1 MKLRVAAICLL
12 LAALAGLVLLVAR
25 PSLNPSHIRPLPLI
39 ALGWIAF
46 LTAAF
51 LLRKVPVR
59 LAAAL
64 ILLGGIG
71 IQIAAVSAPP
81 QQSDDVY
88 RYVWDGRVQAA
99 GIDPY
104 AYVPAAA
111 QVAGLR
117 DSFLWHRGAGHCLSG
132 SFVSSHASADLV

>member
-1 MKLRVAAICLL
+1 MNGRLRLGSRVGLRVGFRVGLRVAAICVLL
-12 LAALAGLVLLVAR
+12 GALAGLVVLVVR
-25 PSLNPSHIRPLPLI
+25 PSLNPSRIRPLPLI

-59 LAAAL
+59 TAAAL

-81 QQSDDVY
+81 GQSDDLY
-88 RYVWDGRVQAA
+88 RYIWD
-99 GIDPY
+99 
-104 AYVPAAA
+104 
-111 QVAGLR
+111 
-117 DSFLWHRGAGHCLSG
+117 
-132 SFVSSHASADLV
+132 